1 MSPSNQTRGSRSQ
14 QTVTVHV
21 KLADFLARLTPER
34 KFDISTTAGS
44 TVAEFIEDLA
54 GHLGG
59 DFRRALLEKCG
70 RLHADY
76 AIVIN
81 KQFIPPGQITKYEI
95 RDNCDLSII
104 PIAGGG

>member
-1 MSPSNQTRGSRSQ
+1 VNTSDPTQVSRRPK
-14 QTVTVHV
+14 TVTVHV
-21 KLADFLARLTPER
+21 KLSDFLARLTPEK
-34 KFDISTTAGS
+34 KFDISTPAGS

-59 DFRRALLEKCG
+59 DFRRALMEKNG

-76 AIVIN
+76 AIVLN
-81 KQFIPPGQITKYEI
+81 KQFIPPGQITKHEI

>member
-1 MSPSNQTRGSRSQ
+1 MSPPNQKRDSRSQ
-14 QTVTVHV
+14 KTVTVHV
-21 KLADFLARLTPER
+21 KLADFLARLTPE
-34 KFDISTTAGS
+34 KTFDVPTPAGS
-44 TVAEFIEDLA
+44 TVADFIEDLA
-54 GHLGG
+54 GHLGE
-59 DFRRALLEKCG
+59 DFRRKLLEKSG

-81 KQFIPPGQITKYEI
+81 KQFIPPGQITKHEI